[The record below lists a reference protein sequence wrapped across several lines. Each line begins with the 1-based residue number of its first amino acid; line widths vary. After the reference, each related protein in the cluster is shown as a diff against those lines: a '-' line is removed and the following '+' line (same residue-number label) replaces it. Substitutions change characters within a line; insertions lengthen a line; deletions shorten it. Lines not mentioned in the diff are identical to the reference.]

1 MARLIKEWM
10 KAKKGICS
18 SDCQC
23 LTITGWKC
31 YAEENLCNCGDW
43 GITPPV
49 PPVPGF
55 TYTLEKTSTRWWTVT
70 YTATK
75 TPYGESTPVGV
86 YKVQVEY
93 EEHQWEPYINAGK
106 VWDCTSDCVWREGF
120 YSEDISVYVN
130 KAELALA
137 DWTQEAFESVY
148 NAFVELDTLDPHHIY
163 HLTYSEYD
171 DDESYRSYNKSTDSW
186 DSDNDGEY
194 WLIFDKQDWVITW
207 ARMTDNI
214 SSFEWLPINLETA
227 TNFAERSAQA
237 LSIWTQTAFK
247 WIYEE
252 AEALYDSLQ

>member
-1 MARLIKEWM
+1 MRQLKAFM
-10 KAKKGICS
+10 KAKKRWRCK
-18 SDCQC
+18 C
-23 LTITGWKC
+23 LTLNMWRC
-31 YAEENLCNCGDW
+31 WEFCWCVNECGDVNP
-43 GITPPV
+43 TPPV

-86 YKVQVEY
+86 YKVQVQY
-93 EEHQWEPYINAGK
+93 EEYQWEPYINGGK

-120 YSEDISVYVN
+120 YSDDISVYVN

-148 NAFVELDTLDPHHIY
+148 NAFVELDTSDPHNIY
-163 HLTYSEYD
+163 HLAYSES
-171 DDESYRSYNKSTDSW
+171 DEANYRSYNKSRDY
-186 DSDNDGEY
+186 DNDGEY

-214 SSFEWLPINLETA
+214 SSFEWYPINLETA
-227 TNFAERSAQA
+227 TNFAERSSQA
-237 LSIWTQTAFK
+237 LSIWTQTALK

-252 AEALYDSLQ
+252 AETLYNSLH